1 MAALKQN
8 LANNVNFQ
16 RHKDRIS
23 FFQGAVQELPDS
35 GKFDLIVCAIPF
47 LNLDVEIVRDIFKKF
62 RALST
67 DQLVAIEEEDVASLK
82 RAQLEAFTNSQL
94 QALTNAQIDGLR
106 KAQLS
111 GLATETVAHIANPF
125 SRREIGEPSL
135 LHEIDFRPD
144 VALIGPYEKVN
155 FDGRRIKS
163 VSAVLRDRDARA
175 IGVLCIN
182 LDVTQLLAA
191 VDLLAALTRVPS
203 GAGQPA
209 VLFQEDW
216 HERINQ
222 YVHAWTARKNV
233 SITGLSRAQKRQ
245 LFGELASDRKSGV

>member
-1 MAALKQN
+1 MPLAA
-8 LANNVNFQ
+8 F
-16 RHKDRIS
+16 H
-23 FFQGAVQELPDS
+23 P
-35 GKFDLIVCAIPF
+35 VCDAI
-47 LNLDVEIVRDIFKKF
+47 
-62 RALST
+62 AL
-67 DQLVAIEEEDVASLK
+67 L
-82 RAQLEAFTNSQL
+82 L
-94 QALTNAQIDGLR
+94 QPQAEVVLHD
-106 KAQLS
+106 
-111 GLATETVAHIANPF
+111 LATETVAHIANPF

-203 GAGQPA
+203 GARQPA

-222 YVHAWTARKNV
+222 YVHAWTARNHV

-245 LFGELASDRKSGV
+245 LVGELASDGAFGGKHAAAYVSRVLQLSRASVYNYLRAARGAGNREG

>member
-1 MAALKQN
+1 MPLAA
-8 LANNVNFQ
+8 F
-16 RHKDRIS
+16 H
-23 FFQGAVQELPDS
+23 P
-35 GKFDLIVCAIPF
+35 VCDAI
-47 LNLDVEIVRDIFKKF
+47 
-62 RALST
+62 AL
-67 DQLVAIEEEDVASLK
+67 L
-82 RAQLEAFTNSQL
+82 L
-94 QALTNAQIDGLR
+94 QPQAEVVLHD
-106 KAQLS
+106 
-111 GLATETVAHIANPF
+111 LATETVAHIANPF

-182 LDVTQLLAA
+182 LDVTQLQAA

-222 YVHAWTARKNV
+222 YVHAWTARNHV

-245 LFGELASDRKSGV
+245 LVGELASDGAFGGKHAAAYVSRVLQLSRASVYNYLRAARGAGNREG